1 VTAAIFLTEH
11 EEIPCRNK
19 KAAQGRLAA
28 AGLFFALSP
37 E

>member
-19 KAAQGRLAA
+19 KAAQGRLA
-28 AGLFFALSP
+28 GLVFALSP